1 MLSQY
6 CITIKN
12 LNMIYK
18 KRKNTTCSARG
29 PSQDLLEWMLTQIT
43 FKPEK
48 RTTHTCD
55 QKQAPSSSPFS
66 PALSRTMMCTCLTAT
81 CRTLISCIRSCSH
94 HDGSDY
100 MDCEFSRK
108 FEETLAYHS
117 PNTKPVQLADIVV
130 C

>member
-6 CITIKN
+6 CTTIKN

-18 KRKNTTCSARG
+18 KRKNTTCSARW
-29 PSQDLLEWMLTQIT
+29 PLQDLLEWMLTHIT
-43 FKPEK
+43 FKSEK

-55 QKQAPSSSPFS
+55 RKQAPSSSPFS

-81 CRTLISCIRSCSH
+81 CRTLISWIRSCYH

-100 MDCEFSRK
+100 MHCKFSRK